1 MSRIYADKTKKG
13 YFLKNFF
20 DIFVSFIL
28 IIILS
33 PIFFLAII
41 LVYLNLGKPIFF
53 KQKRPGLNGKI
64 FTIYKFRTMTNINKN
79 KKFITPDEKRLTKF
93 GKILRSTSI
102 DELPELLNVLKGEMS
117 LVGPRPL
124 LEDYL
129 KLYSK
134 TQFRRHEVKP
144 GITGLAQICGRNL
157 ITWEEKFKFDLEY
170 VENISFALDIK
181 ILLIT
186 FVKLLKPEGIS
197 SKDYVTMRTFKGSKN
212 LNE

>member
-1 MSRIYADKTKKG
+1 MWAIIK
-13 YFLKNFF
+13 
-20 DIFVSFIL
+20 IIL
-28 IIILS
+28 ILS
-33 PIFFLAII
+33 PIFLLTSI
-41 LVYLNLGKPIFF
+41 LVYLNLGLPIFF

-64 FTIYKFRTMTNINKN
+64 FTIYKFRTMTNSNKN
-79 KKFITPDEKRLTKF
+79 KKFIIPDEKRLTKF

-124 LEDYL
+124 LTDYL
-129 KLYSK
+129 KLYSP

-157 ITWEEKFKFDLEY
+157 LSWEEKFKFDLKY
-170 VENISFALDIK
+170 VENVSFALDIK

-186 FVKLLKPEGIS
+186 FVKLLRPEGIS
-197 SKDYVTMRTFKGSKN
+197 SRDHVTMRNFKGSKN